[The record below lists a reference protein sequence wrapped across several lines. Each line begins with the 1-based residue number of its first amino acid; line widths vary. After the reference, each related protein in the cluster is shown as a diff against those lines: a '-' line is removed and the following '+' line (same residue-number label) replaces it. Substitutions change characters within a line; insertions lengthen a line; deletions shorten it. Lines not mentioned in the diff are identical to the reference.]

1 MLIVTSLSPH
11 HSNFLLQLEAVDSWQ
26 QFGKCYSLNTAS
38 EIEHL
43 KPLYPEINF
52 VETHRTVEAIFG
64 TPYVTINA
72 IIDFAIDKD
81 EDLLIVN
88 SDIILTALPPLHTNG
103 LTILSRWDYTDHF
116 GDARLFVA
124 GYDVF
129 HLPKA
134 YLKIFPPSIYS
145 LGQTFWDHSLP
156 YRFIINK
163 IPVYWPKDKC
173 AFHKLHRTQWKLED
187 WEKMGQYFQWEF
199 NLPKHLSSGQIATH
213 SLQKIHLNAIR

>member
-1 MLIVTSLSPH
+1 MIIISSLSPN
-11 HSNFLLQLEAVDSWQ
+11 HSNFLLQLEAVDSWV
-26 QFGKCYSLNTAS
+26 QFGKCYSLNTAA

-52 VETHRTVEAIFG
+52 IETHRTLEAIFG
-64 TPYVTINA
+64 KPFVSINA
-72 IIDFAIDKD
+72 LMDFAIELQ

-88 SDIILTALPPLHTNG
+88 SDIILTALPAFHTNG

-124 GYDVF
+124 GYDIF
-129 HLPKA
+129 FIPKA
-134 YLKIFPPSIYS
+134 FLKIFPPSIYS
-145 LGQTFWDHSLP
+145 LGQTFWDHALP
-156 YRFIINK
+156 YRFIINN

-173 AFHKLHRTQWKLED
+173 AFHKFHKTQWRFEH

-199 NLPKHLSSGQIATH
+199 QLNKNLSIGQVATH
-213 SLQKIHLNAIR
+213 SLQTIHLKAIR